1 MLGVVAVI
9 YITPFYW
16 MIVSALKP
24 QSEMFKFPPTLIPQT
39 VTFDNFARVFD
50 VIPLARAYWNTFY
63 TTLYIVLA
71 QLLFCSVAGYIFEK
85 GRFRFRELCFTLILV
100 TMIIPFQSEM
110 VPLFLLMS
118 DLGLV
123 DTHAA
128 IVLPAMITPFAVFF
142 FRQNVKSIPDDLLDA
157 ARIDGSG
164 VLGRYWHVVVPNIKP
179 AIGTIT
185 IFAFLGRLEQL
196 PVAADHSQLAQE
208 DVDRA
213 GALGAD
219 RRVRPGA
226 GGAHGSG
233 DHGGGADSVGVLL
246 LAALLR
252 ARHRA
257 HRAEVAPEACGAR
270 RSVSKRSRQG
280 QGEAVFWH
288 RPQEMPGPLPSCQR
302 SSRQGPGARGGSMA
316 RTRRKRRP
324 SSLYCRVLP
333 CGPQGATMQPR
344 PAPCGHTHTSW
355 PESSTGLP
363 G

>member
-1 MLGVVAVI
+1 MSTELPPVDRSVTRAAQRAAGSAIPSPWRLLLYLVLGMVAVI

-16 MIVSALKP
+16 MIASAIKP
-24 QSEMFKFPPTLIPQT
+24 QSEMFKFPPTLIPQA
-39 VTFDNFARVFD
+39 VTADNFARVFE

-63 TTLYIVLA
+63 TSLYIVLS

-85 GRFRFRELCFTLILV
+85 ARFRFRELCFTLILI

-185 IFAFLGRLEQL
+185 IFAFLGAWNNFLWPLIILNSRRKMLIEQVL
-196 PVAADHSQLAQE
+196 SVLTAEFAQE
-208 DVDRA
+208 
-213 GALGAD
+213 
-219 RRVRPGA
+219 P
-226 GGAHGSG
+226 
-233 DHGGGADSVGVLL
+233 
-246 LAALLR
+246 AAR
-252 ARHRA
+252 
-257 HRAEVAPEACGAR
+257 
-270 RSVSKRSRQG
+270 
-280 QGEAVFWH
+280 
-288 RPQEMPGPLPSCQR
+288 
-302 SSRQGPGARGGSMA
+302 MA
-316 RTRRKRRP
+316 A
-324 SSLYCRVLP
+324 
-333 CGPQGATMQPR
+333 ATMAVVPILLVFFFSQR
-344 PAPCGHTHTSW
+344 YFVRGIAL
-355 PESSTGLP
+355 TGLK
-363 G
+363 